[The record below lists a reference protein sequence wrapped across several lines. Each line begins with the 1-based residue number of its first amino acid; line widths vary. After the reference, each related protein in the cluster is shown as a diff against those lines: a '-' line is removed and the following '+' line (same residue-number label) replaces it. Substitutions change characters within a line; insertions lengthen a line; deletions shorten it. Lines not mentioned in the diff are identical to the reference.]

1 MLQPKH
7 LILQMKKWRL
17 SEIPDFLKF
26 TVLVNGGARFWILF
40 IRIGLISE

>member
-40 IRIGLISE
+40 IRIGFIGE